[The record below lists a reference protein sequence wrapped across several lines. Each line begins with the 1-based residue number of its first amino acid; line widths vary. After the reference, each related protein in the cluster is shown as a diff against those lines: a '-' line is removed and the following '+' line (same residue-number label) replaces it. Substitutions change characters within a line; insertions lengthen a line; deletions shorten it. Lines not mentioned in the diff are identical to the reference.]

1 MVHISFEHLILDYC
15 NYFKAKI
22 YYKLLCFEMN
32 GLKLNAYLFMLEGGS
47 ENKFLKMKCNCTSV
61 VVVPLPEVE
70 RCDVCLVFD

>member
-1 MVHISFEHLILDYC
+1 M
-15 NYFKAKI
+15 
-22 YYKLLCFEMN
+22 LLCFEMN

-70 RCDVCLVFD
+70 RCDICLVFD